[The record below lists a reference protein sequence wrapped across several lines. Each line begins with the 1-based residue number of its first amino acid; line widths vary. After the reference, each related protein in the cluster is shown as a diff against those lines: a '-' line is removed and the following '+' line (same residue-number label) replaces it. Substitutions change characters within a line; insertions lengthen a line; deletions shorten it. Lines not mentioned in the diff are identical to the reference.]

1 MFCGQLQCSAGE
13 EKPYFVDYGTQYQ
26 QISLNDKTCRLV
38 ALLCVM
44 APEDFFVF
52 TCRYLIFHFKDNGF
66 IVSFKGKKILGKRDE
81 EFSRKKKKKK
91 DRKEKLF

>member
-1 MFCGQLQCSAGE
+1 MFCGQLQCSAGD

-44 APEDFFVF
+44 APEDFFF
-52 TCRYLIFHFKDNGF
+52 
-66 IVSFKGKKILGKRDE
+66 
-81 EFSRKKKKKK
+81 FSLV
-91 DRKEKLF
+91 DT

>member
-66 IVSFKGKKILGKRDE
+66 IISFKGKKNAGKER
-81 EFSRKKKKKK
+81 
-91 DRKEKLF
+91 